1 MPNVSFLVTGG
12 APKSI
17 DVLPRATLL
26 RAVVRARLPI
36 GRSCRGVGICAA
48 CRVFV
53 VEGEQHVEPMDEIE
67 AALAA
72 REPLAEHER
81 YACRARIA
89 GDVTITTAYW

>member
-1 MPNVSFLVTGG
+1 VPKVSFLVTGG

-67 AALAA
+67 A
-72 REPLAEHER
+72 LAEHER

-89 GDVTITTAYW
+89 GVVTITTAYW